1 MKQAIEK
8 FEQHIKSRY
17 PNSPTH
23 KHYVYDLRQFDRLI
37 GKPPS
42 AITRADVQ
50 RFVDAQL
57 ECGRAPTTINRRLAA
72 LRVFF
77 EYLAMETEN
86 DEWLNPVN
94 WKQQKVKQGK
104 PLPRDIS
111 EAEVERL
118 FEAVTQHRDKAM
130 FRRIFSIFRGSAGYK
145 GISDI
150 FLTRMRQ
157 ACAIIGQSVSSDLRK
172 TQVYIYE
179 PSRTW

>member
-8 FEQHIKSRY
+8 FEQYIKSRY

-37 GKPPS
+37 GKSPS
-42 AITRADVQ
+42 EITRADVQ
-50 RFVDAQL
+50 RFVDVQL

-86 DEWLNPVN
+86 DEWPNPVN
-94 WKQQKVKQGK
+94 WRQQKVKQGK

-111 EAEVERL
+111 DADAERL
-118 FEAVTQHRDKAM
+118 FEAVTQVRDEAM
-130 FRRIFSIFRGSAGYK
+130 FRLMLDVGLRIG
-145 GISDI
+145 
-150 FLTRMRQ
+150 
-157 ACAIIGQSVSSDLRK
+157 
-172 TQVYIYE
+172 
-179 PSRTW
+179 